1 MLGAAHYRLER
12 VRGSKDFM
20 KDIPIIG
27 KFFMILALFA
37 IFSITA
43 VIYASWQIDKVS
55 RDYTRLLDRNAA
67 AAVLIVRASRSG
79 QEARSAIGDLLV
91 STTDAGNQAALT
103 EYTSART
110 GFDTYVDQAASLY
123 PEHAAEIADV
133 KAVGHSIFDQDCANT
148 IKLAKAATAVPD
160 VLHSQAVFLTECSPK
175 FAALLNVTLK
185 ESAAMQAAWTDQEN
199 RLATEVRTVIAMTLT
214 AVLAGLA
221 IVVSIGFFGVRAWIV
236 GPIAALSATMDRL
249 ARGDFEAQ
257 VAAGNRRDEI
267 GAMNRTVQ
275 VFKDAG
281 LEKQR
286 LEADAAAQR
295 NMTEETRRQAE
306 AERARAAQDQARVVA
321 SLGAGLEKLSSGDL
335 TFRIVEA
342 FTADYEKLRT
352 DFNTALANLSQTM
365 RAVVGRTHSLRASGQ
380 EIAGASEDLS
390 KRTEQQAAS
399 LEQTAAALDEITAT
413 VKKTADGA
421 VHARKVV
428 ATAKADAETSGQV
441 VQQAVSAM
449 TDIESSSRQIG
460 QIIGVIDEIAFQT
473 NLLALNAG
481 VEAARA
487 GDAGKGFA
495 VVASEVRVLA
505 QRSAEAAKEIKT
517 LISASAAQVSQG
529 VERVGET
536 GQALARIAEQVTQI
550 TGVVTEIAASA
561 EEQAVGLREVNSAVN
576 QMDQVTQQNAAMVE
590 QATAA
595 SHSLREETDALAAMM
610 DQFRIGDLGGSSATA
625 AGAKAVEARQS
636 TPTRSGR
643 RPIAAMAGGG
653 RPAATLDASWE
664 EF

>member
-1 MLGAAHYRLER
+1 
-12 VRGSKDFM
+12 M
-20 KDIPIIG
+20 KNVSIIG
-27 KFFMILALFA
+27 KFFAILALFA
-37 IFSITA
+37 TFA
-43 VIYASWQIDKVS
+43 VGAALYASYQINAVS
-55 RDYTRLLDRNAA
+55 RDYAKLLDRNAE
-67 AAVLIVRASRSG
+67 AAVLVVRASRAG
-79 QEARSAIGDLLV
+79 QQARSAIGDLLV
-91 STTDAGNQAALT
+91 STTDAGNQSAMA
-103 EYTSART
+103 EYESARKE
-110 GFDTYVDQAASLY
+110 FDVSIDQAASLD
-123 PEHAAEIADV
+123 PNRADEIAKV
-133 KAVGHSIFDQDCANT
+133 KALGETIFDQDCANT
-148 IKLAKAATAVPD
+148 INLAKVATATPD
-160 VLHSQAVFLTECSPK
+160 VLHSQAVFVAECSPK
-175 FAALLNVTLK
+175 FTNLITATRAQSTALK
-185 ESAAMQAAWTDQEN
+185 QEWTEQET
-199 RLATEVRTVIAMTLT
+199 RLRSEV
-214 AVLAGLA
+214 GLA
-221 IVVSIGFFGVRAWIV
+221 IVMTLASVIGGLALVITVGFFCVRAWIV
-236 GPIAALSATMDRL
+236 SPIAHLSSTMERL
-249 ARGDFEAQ
+249 ARGDLNTQ
-257 VAAGNRRDEI
+257 VASADRRDEI
-267 GAMNRTVQ
+267 GAMYRTVQ

-295 NMTEETRRQAE
+295 SMTDDTRRQAE
-306 AERARAAQDQARVVA
+306 ADRARAAEDQARVVSA
-321 SLGAGLEKLSSGDL
+321 LGAGLEKLSAGDL
-335 TFRIVEA
+335 TFRIREA

-352 DFNTALANLSQTM
+352 DFNQAIVNLNETM
-365 RAVVGRTHSLRASGQ
+365 KAVVGRTQGLRASSQ

-428 ATAKADAETSGQV
+428 ATAKADAETSGDV
-441 VQQAVSAM
+441 VRQAVGAM

-536 GQALARIAEQVTQI
+536 GRALARIADQVTQI
-550 TGVVTEIAASA
+550 TDVVSEIAASA

-610 DQFRIGDLGGSSATA
+610 DQFRTGDDRISAETVAGGNVAQ
-625 AGAKAVEARQS
+625 ARHS
-636 TPTRSGR
+636 NSTRSGR

-653 RPAATLDASWE
+653 RTAVTPNASWE
-664 EF
+664 DF

>member
-1 MLGAAHYRLER
+1 
-12 VRGSKDFM
+12 M
-20 KDIPIIG
+20 KNISVIG
-27 KFFMILALFA
+27 KFFVILALFA
-37 IFSITA
+37 TFA
-43 VIYASWQIDKVS
+43 VGAAIYASYQISVVS
-55 RDYTRLLDRNAA
+55 RDYTKLLDRNAA

-79 QEARSAIGDLLV
+79 QQARAAIGDLLV
-91 STTDAGNQAALT
+91 STTDAGNQSAMAELQ
-103 EYTSART
+103 SARNNFT
-110 GFDTYVDQAASLY
+110 AYIDQAASVY
-123 PEHAAEIADV
+123 PEGAAKIANL
-133 KAVGHSIFDQDCANT
+133 KAVGETIFDQDCGHT
-148 IKLAKAATAVPD
+148 IALAKAATATPD
-160 VLHSQAVFLTECSPK
+160 VLHSQAVFLAECSPK
-175 FAALLNVTLK
+175 FAGLLKATAT
-185 ESAAMQAAWTDQEN
+185 ESAALKQRWTDQES
-199 RLATEVRTVIAMTLT
+199 RLTSEVRTAIATTLT
-214 AVLAGLA
+214 FVLGGLVLVVAVGYFC
-221 IVVSIGFFGVRAWIV
+221 IRAWIV
-236 GPIAALSATMDRL
+236 SPIALLSSTMERL
-249 ARGDFEAQ
+249 ARGDWNTQ
-257 VAAGNRRDEI
+257 VASAERHDEL
-267 GAMNRTVQ
+267 GAMYRAVHI
-275 VFKDAG
+275 FKDAG

-286 LEADAAAQR
+286 LETAAAAQR
-295 NMTEETRRQAE
+295 NMTDEARRQAE
-306 AERARAAQDQARVVA
+306 AERARAAQDQAKVVD
-321 SLGAGLEKLSSGDL
+321 SLGAGLEKLSNGDL
-335 TFRIVEA
+335 TFRIGETFA
-342 FTADYEKLRT
+342 ADYEKLRT
-352 DFNTALANLSQTM
+352 DFNKAVAHLNETM
-365 RAVVGRTHSLRASGQ
+365 KTVVGRTQSLRASGQ
-380 EIAGASEDLS
+380 EIAKASEDLS

-428 ATAKADAETSGQV
+428 ATAKADAENSGQV
-441 VQQAVSAM
+441 VRQAVDAM

-505 QRSAEAAKEIKT
+505 QRSAEAAKEIKA

-529 VERVGET
+529 VERVGQT

-550 TGVVTEIAASA
+550 TGVVSEIAASA

-595 SHSLREETDALAAMM
+595 THSLREETDALAAMM
-610 DQFRIGDLGGSSATA
+610 DRFHTSDGHISAEMSVGGSVTKANHSTSA
-625 AGAKAVEARQS
+625 
-636 TPTRSGR
+636 RSGR

-653 RPAATLDASWE
+653 RTATTPDPSWE

>member
-1 MLGAAHYRLER
+1 
-12 VRGSKDFM
+12 M
-20 KDIPIIG
+20 KNVSIIG
-27 KFFMILALFA
+27 KFFVILGLFA
-37 IFSITA
+37 TFA
-43 VIYASWQIDKVS
+43 VGAAVYASYQINSVS
-55 RDYTRLLDRNAA
+55 QNYTRLLDRNAE
-67 AAVLIVRASRSG
+67 AAVLIVRASRAG
-79 QEARSAIGDLLV
+79 QQARAAIGDLLV
-91 STTDAGNQAALT
+91 STTDAGNQSALA
-103 EYTSART
+103 EYRTART
-110 GFDTYVDQAASLY
+110 EFDHVTDQAASLY
-123 PEHAAEIADV
+123 PERADAFARV
-133 KAVGHSIFDQDCANT
+133 KALGEAIFDHDCANT
-148 IKLAKAATAVPD
+148 IKLATAATAAPD
-160 VLHSQAVFLTECSPK
+160 VLHSQAVFMDECSPK
-175 FAALLNVTLK
+175 FGSLIKATKTQSAALK
-185 ESAAMQAAWTDQEN
+185 QEWTDQEA
-199 RLATEVRTVIAMTLT
+199 RLRSDVGVAIAMTL
-214 AVLAGLA
+214 ASVIGGLA
-221 IVVSIGFFGVRAWIV
+221 LVISVGFFSVRAWIV
-236 GPIAALSATMDRL
+236 SPIADLSSTMERL
-249 ARGDFEAQ
+249 ARGDLMTHIASAE
-257 VAAGNRRDEI
+257 RRDEI
-267 GAMNRTVQ
+267 GAMYRTVQ

-281 LEKQR
+281 LEKHR
-286 LEADAAAQR
+286 LENDAAALR
-295 NMTEETRRQAE
+295 NATEETRRQAE
-306 AERARAAQDQARVVA
+306 ADRVHAAQEQARVVA
-321 SLGAGLEKLSSGDL
+321 SLGAGLEKLSAGDL
-335 TFRIVEA
+335 TFRIREA
-342 FTADYEKLRT
+342 FAADYEKLRT
-352 DFNTALANLSQTM
+352 DFNTAVANLNETM
-365 RAVVGRTHSLRASGQ
+365 KAVVGRTHGLRASSQ

-428 ATAKADAETSGQV
+428 ATAKADAENSGDV
-441 VQQAVSAM
+441 VRQAVDAM

-536 GQALARIAEQVTQI
+536 GRALSRIADQVTQI

-561 EEQAVGLREVNSAVN
+561 EEQAVGLRQVNSAVN

-610 DQFRIGDLGGSSATA
+610 DQFRTGDDRLFGETVARGNSAQGRNA
-625 AGAKAVEARQS
+625 YS
-636 TPTRSGR
+636 TPAGR
-643 RPIAAMAGGG
+643 RPVAAMAGGG
-653 RPAATLDASWE
+653 RPALTHDASWE